1 MADERLMTMNGD
13 KVAALVISIV
23 VVKPELRR
31 LSCFIIKKDGTWEE
45 EKAFLPMLFLLA
57 VEMI

>member
-31 LSCFIIKKDGTWEE
+31 LSCMYYK
-45 EKAFLPMLFLLA
+45 EKMGLGKRKSIFAD
-57 VEMI
+57 VVSDCG

>member
-31 LSCFIIKKDGTWEE
+31 LSCFIIKKNGT
-45 EKAFLPMLFLLA
+45 
-57 VEMI
+57 

>member
-31 LSCFIIKKDGTWEE
+31 LSCMYYK
-45 EKAFLPMLFLLA
+45 EKWDLGRGKSIFAD
-57 VEMI
+57 VVSDCG